1 MESRDDSSENPQ
13 NAKWESPSGVGC
25 GHRRWSCEGKE
36 LAFSKLHF
44 WDYDMG
50 ESRCLNIG
58 FLNYELRNPFI
69 DKRLVIAGGHV
80 NGRS

>member
-1 MESRDDSSENPQ
+1 MESRDDSSENPR
-13 NAKWESPSGVGC
+13 NAKCEMPSGVGC

-44 WDYDMG
+44 RDCDMG

-58 FLNYELRNPFI
+58 FPNYEL
-69 DKRLVIAGGHV
+69 
-80 NGRS
+80 

>member
-13 NAKWESPSGVGC
+13 NMKCEMPFGIGC
-25 GHRRWSCEGKE
+25 GHCRCSSEGKE
-36 LAFSKLHF
+36 IAFAKLHF

-58 FLNYELRNPFI
+58 FS
-69 DKRLVIAGGHV
+69 K
-80 NGRS
+80 